1 MMMTEVENV
10 LTALRLQKAM
20 KRKERVERA
29 KHEPRMVLSEE
40 EKQKMIANNAAAM
53 REDKEDCAKWIEL
66 KKQHTKN
73 VPTQSDNSQLFRV
86 SLS

>member
-1 MMMTEVENV
+1 MTEVEKV
-10 LTALRLQKAM
+10 LEALRLQKAK
-20 KRKERVERA
+20 KRKERLERA
-29 KHEPRMVLSEE
+29 KLETPLVLSKE
-40 EKQKMIANNAAAM
+40 EKDKMIANNAAAM

-73 VPTQSDNSQLFRV
+73 VHTQSDNSQLFRV